1 MFFYAILLSLPKQQL
16 IMNEIQ
22 QEIVP
27 ISGEDLFIILNHPNA
42 SFDYSVHCH
51 PEYEINL
58 VTGCSGT
65 RIVGDSEESF
75 AGTDLVMIGPQ
86 LPHAWKSEADK
97 NLVITIQFSGE
108 LLNYPIM
115 GKRLFSP
122 IKQLLIDSSRG
133 LSFEGAERK
142 AIMEQI
148 VALTKMQGFQSAT
161 TFLGILNMMANSS
174 RKKLVSNLFESEE
187 IVRSS
192 KSRRIA
198 KVCEYIDSN
207 YKEDIRLADV
217 AALVN
222 MSESAFSHFFKKRTG
237 ISFITYLNNLRITQA
252 CHLLESTTLSASE
265 ICYECG
271 FNNKSNFIRIFTK
284 KKGMTPIQYRKFIT
298 QMLIK
303 Y

>member
-1 MFFYAILLSLPKQQL
+1 
-16 IMNEIQ
+16 MNEIQ

-27 ISGEDLFIILNHPNA
+27 ISAEDLFIILNHPNA

-65 RIVGDSEESF
+65 RIVGDSEEAFS
-75 AGTDLVMIGPQ
+75 GSDLVMIGPL
-86 LPHAWKSEADK
+86 LPHAWKSDAVS
-97 NLVITIQFSGE
+97 NHVITIQFSGDM
-108 LLNYPIM
+108 LNYPIL

-122 IKQLLIDSSRG
+122 IRQLLMDSSRG

-142 AIMEQI
+142 ALEDQI

-174 RKKLVSNLFESEE
+174 RKKLVSNMFEPEE

-198 KVCEYIDSN
+198 N
-207 YKEDIRLADV
+207 IRLADV

-222 MSESAFSHFFKKRTG
+222 MSGSAFSHFFKKRTG
-237 ISFITYLNNLRITQA
+237 ISYITYLNNLRVTHA
-252 CHLLESTTLSASE
+252 CNLLESTTLSASE

-271 FNNKSNFIRIFTK
+271 FNNKSNFIRIFTR

>member
-1 MFFYAILLSLPKQQL
+1 
-16 IMNEIQ
+16 MNEIQ

-27 ISGEDLFIILNHPNA
+27 ISAEDLFIILNHPNA

-65 RIVGDSEESF
+65 RIVGDSEEAFS
-75 AGTDLVMIGPQ
+75 GSDLVMIGPL
-86 LPHAWKSEADK
+86 LPHAWKSDAVS
-97 NLVITIQFSGE
+97 NHVITIQFSGDM
-108 LLNYPIM
+108 LNYPIL

-122 IKQLLIDSSRG
+122 IRQLLMDSSRG

-142 AIMEQI
+142 ALEDQI

-174 RKKLVSNLFESEE
+174 RQKLVSNMFEPEE

-198 KVCEYIDSN
+198 KVCEYIEKN
-207 YKEDIRLADV
+207 HKEDIRLADV

-222 MSESAFSHFFKKRTG
+222 MSGSAFSHFFKKRTG
-237 ISFITYLNNLRITQA
+237 ISYITYLNNLRVTHA
-252 CHLLESTTLSASE
+252 CNLLESTTLSASE

-271 FNNKSNFIRIFTK
+271 FNNKSNFIRIFTR